1 MSNLENKSISFD
13 TGIKKIAVN
22 DMDGELI
29 TVLRIKTSDA
39 NVAKKFVEISRNLD
53 EIANSGAEKA

>member
-39 NVAKKFVEISRNLD
+39 NVAKKFVEI
-53 EIANSGAEKA
+53 